1 MVHVQ
6 VDLRIIHPL
15 PDPHIERPVN
25 GRHDVADLRRRV
37 VQVSQLR
44 SADLDVHRGWK
55 PGVDHVAD
63 HSAGLER
70 ELESRHITEEIGS
83 NPLYVHAVSSSDTF
97 DDTDSYDHTVRATL
111 HSV

>member
-1 MVHVQ
+1 M
-6 VDLRIIHPL
+6 IHPL
-15 PDPHIERPVN
+15 PDPHIERPGD

-70 ELESRHITEEIGS
+70 ELESRYITAEIGT
-83 NPLYVHAVSSSDTF
+83 NPVYVLVGPSRVPF
-97 DDTDSYDHTVRATL
+97 DEAD
-111 HSV
+111 